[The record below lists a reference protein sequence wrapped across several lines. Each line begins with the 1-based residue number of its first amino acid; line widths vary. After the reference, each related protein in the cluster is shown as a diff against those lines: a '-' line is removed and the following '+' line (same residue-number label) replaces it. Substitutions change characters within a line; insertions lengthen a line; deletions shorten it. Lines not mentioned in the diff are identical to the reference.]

1 MRQLSRHSTAAG
13 IILLLLLW
21 EAAGLNGWVA
31 QGVLPAPSTVVLHM
45 YTDRAQYWPHIRATA
60 RAAALGFVYGNLAA
74 LAVAMLILRW
84 PRLQAWTSGINI
96 AIFSVP
102 PIAVVPV
109 LLILLDANTERVVLA
124 ALAVYYP
131 SLIAA
136 VLGLKSAD
144 ARMADVVHAYGGG
157 AFAVLRWVRLRAG
170 LPTILA
176 GMRIAAP
183 NAVLGAILGEFGSGL
198 RWGLGSFLLGS
209 MGRADPVRL
218 WGIGLAATALAGA
231 AYFMTWVIARL
242 FTRGSSPA
250 TLAPGIAPNHSTPF
264 SLRHALKLC
273 VIVLIPFAVWWGLLA
288 AAGLSP
294 IIAKTPAGVF
304 DYLVLADDAA
314 SSRAALA
321 GALAVTLP
329 QAFLGLGIGIL
340 FAFALAVT
348 GVLAP
353 WLVRSFMPVALVS
366 QTMPLVALTPLV
378 VLLLGR
384 GLAATIAITISVT
397 FFPAFVTIAQGLADV
412 PAVAFDVVRS
422 YGAGPFKR
430 LFLVAIPAALPHS
443 LAAARLAAPRAML
456 GVMIA
461 EWLATGDGLGG
472 LLDQSRG
479 MLDYGMIWSIAFAA
493 VAVAAAFYSAV
504 GMIERLIDRSSGN

>member
-1 MRQLSRHSTAAG
+1 MRQLTRHGTAAG

-21 EAAGLNGWVA
+21 EVAGLNGWVA
-31 QGVLPAPSTVVLHM
+31 QGVLPAPSTVLLQM
-45 YTDRAQYWPHIRATA
+45 FIDRTQYWPHVWATA

-84 PRLQAWTSGINI
+84 PRLEAWTAGINI

-136 VLGLKSAD
+136 ILGLRSAD
-144 ARMADVVHAYGGG
+144 ARMVDLVHAYGGG
-157 AFAVLRWVRLRAG
+157 AVAVLQWVRLRAG

-218 WGIGLAATALAGA
+218 WGIGLAATALAGT
-231 AYFMTWVIARL
+231 AYFATWVIARAV
-242 FTRGSSPA
+242 TRGTASA
-250 TLAPGIAPNHSTPF
+250 TLAPGVAPVHRARFGT
-264 SLRHALKLC
+264 RQALKLFL
-273 VIVLIPFAVWWGLLA
+273 IVLIPFAVWWGLLA

-294 IIAKTPAGVF
+294 IIAKTPAGIF
-304 DYLVLADDAA
+304 EYLFLADGAA
-314 SSRAALA
+314 DSRAALGA
-321 GALAVTLP
+321 ALAVTLP
-329 QAFLGLGIGIL
+329 QAFLGLGIGIA

-353 WLVRSFMPVALVS
+353 WLVRGFMPVALVS

-397 FFPAFVTIAQGLADV
+397 FFPAFVTIAQGLAEV

-422 YGAGPFKR
+422 YGAGPLKR
-430 LFLVAIPAALPHS
+430 LYLVAIPAALPHS

-479 MLDYGMIWSIAFAA
+479 MLDYGMIWSVAFVA

-504 GMIERLIDRSSGN
+504 GMIERLLNR

>member
-1 MRQLSRHSTAAG
+1 MRQLSRHGTAAG
-13 IILLLLLW
+13 IGLVLILW

-31 QGVLPAPSTVVLHM
+31 QGVLPAPSTVLLRM
-45 YTDRAQYWPHIRATA
+45 FADRAEYWPHIWATA
-60 RAAALGFVYGNLAA
+60 QAAALGFLYGNIAA
-74 LAVAMLILRW
+74 LTVAMLILRW
-84 PRLQAWTSGINI
+84 PRLEGWTSGVNI

-124 ALAVYYP
+124 ALTVYYP

-136 VLGLKSAD
+136 VLGLRGAD
-144 ARMADVVHAYGGG
+144 ARMVDVVHAYGGG
-157 AFAVLRWVRLRAG
+157 AASVMRWVRLRAG

-218 WGIGLAATALAGA
+218 WGIGLAATALAGT
-231 AYFMTWVIARL
+231 AYFAIWVVARL
-242 FTRGSSPA
+242 ATSGAVPA
-250 TLAPGIAPNHSTPF
+250 TLAPGAAPIGHMSL
-264 SLRHALKLC
+264 SLRYVLKLLL
-273 VIVLIPFAVWWGLLA
+273 IVLIPFAVWWGLLA
-288 AAGLSP
+288 GAGLSP
-294 IIAKTPAGVF
+294 IIAKTPAGIF
-304 DYLVLADDAA
+304 DYLFLADGAA
-314 SSRAALA
+314 DSRAALA
-321 GALAVTLP
+321 AALAVTLP
-329 QAFLGLGIGIL
+329 HAFLGLGLGIL
-340 FAFALAVT
+340 FAFTLAVT

-366 QTMPLVALTPLV
+366 QTMPLVALTPLI

-397 FFPAFVTIAQGLADV
+397 FFPAFVTIAQGLAEV

-422 YGAGPFKR
+422 YGAGPIKR

-461 EWLATGDGLGG
+461 EWMATGDGLGG

-479 MLDYGMIWSIAFAA
+479 MLDYGMIWSVAFVA

-504 GMIERLIDRSSGN
+504 AIMERLLSG